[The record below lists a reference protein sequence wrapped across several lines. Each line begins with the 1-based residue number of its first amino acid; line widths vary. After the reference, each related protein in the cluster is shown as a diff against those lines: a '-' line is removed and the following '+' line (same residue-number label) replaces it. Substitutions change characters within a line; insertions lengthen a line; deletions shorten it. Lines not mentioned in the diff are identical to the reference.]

1 MKTLG
6 GLLMFVGFF
15 MIAGAAG
22 TSDYETT
29 VSHAI
34 ATPTW
39 EIATIA
45 VAGLAMMWFGSRLI
59 QTKSGSG
66 KEEEGR
72 VFDYRDPDA
81 IRRYNNRE

>member
-59 QTKSGSG
+59 SG
-66 KEEEGR
+66 KEEGGR